1 MTIHSTY
8 LHDKSGKVHESDPG
22 LQDWGFF
29 SMKNNR
35 YPVLL
40 FLLSCLFM
48 LCGCNDKTD
57 APSIS
62 ANEKPIKIGFMICDN
77 IEASRARFA
86 PFTAYLTEKTGRPFK
101 MILANTF
108 EFEDLARE
116 KKVDFV
122 HVNSIIAIVLK
133 KKFGLDFIAVDKR
146 GRYGYKSTGT
156 IISRKGSG
164 IKTIADMKGKS
175 MIFGPALAPFGYMAQ
190 YAMMLEH
197 GFDPETDLS
206 YYAIPPGAG
215 KHEKVI
221 YGVYFGKYD
230 VGAAPRIDLD
240 LMMHEHKISKRDFN
254 IVAESVPMPYCTI
267 GAMPY
272 VPEKLR
278 KQVQDII
285 LNLKKDETVLVDG
298 EVLKVLKRMLNDGFA
313 RPDDKEYDIIRQ
325 KLKLCNMAPYRKN

>member
-1 MTIHSTY
+1 
-8 LHDKSGKVHESDPG
+8 
-22 LQDWGFF
+22 
-29 SMKNNR
+29 MKHR
-35 YPVLL
+35 
-40 FLLSCLFM
+40 FAAILLSFLIIG
-48 LCGCNDKTD
+48 LLAACNDEQSDTSTRAAD
-57 APSIS
+57 Q
-62 ANEKPIKIGFMICDN
+62 KPVKIGFMICDN

-86 PFTAYLTEKTGRPFK
+86 PFTAYLSEKTGRPFQ

-122 HVNSIIAIVLK
+122 HVNSIIAIVLQK
-133 KKFGLDFIAVDKR
+133 NFGLDMLAVDAR
-146 GRYGYKSTGT
+146 GRNGHMSTGT
-156 IISRKGSG
+156 IISRRGSG
-164 IKTIADMKGKS
+164 IKTIDDMKGKS

-190 YAMMLEH
+190 YSMMLEH

-206 YYAIPPGAG
+206 FYAIPPGAG
-215 KHEKVI
+215 KHEKVV

-240 LMMHEHKISKRDFN
+240 LMLHEHKISERDFN
-254 IVAESVPMPYCTI
+254 IVAESVPMPYCTV
-267 GAMPY
+267 GALPH

-278 KQVQDII
+278 TQVQDIM

-298 EVLKVLKRMLNDGFA
+298 EVLNVLKRMLNDGFSKVV
-313 RPDDKEYDIIRQ
+313 DSEYDIIRK

>member
-1 MTIHSTY
+1 
-8 LHDKSGKVHESDPG
+8 
-22 LQDWGFF
+22 
-29 SMKNNR
+29 MKYR
-35 YPVLL
+35 FTVI
-40 FLLSCLFM
+40 LLSVLI
-48 LCGCNDKTD
+48 LLTLVACNEQTSG
-57 APSIS
+57 PRGS
-62 ANEKPIKIGFMICDN
+62 ADNQKPVKIGFMICDN

-86 PFTAYLTEKTGRPFK
+86 PFTAYLAEKTGRPFE

-133 KKFGLDFIAVDKR
+133 ENFGLDLLAVDAR
-146 GRYGYKSTGT
+146 GRNGHMSTGT
-156 IISRKGSG
+156 IISRRGSG
-164 IKTIADMKGKS
+164 IKTIDDMKGKS

-206 YYAIPPGAG
+206 FYAIPPGAG
-215 KHEKVI
+215 KHEKVV

-230 VGAAPRIDLD
+230 LGAAPRIDLD
-240 LMMHEHKISKRDFN
+240 LMLREHRISENDFN
-254 IVAESVPMPYCTI
+254 IVAESVPMPYCTV
-267 GAMPY
+267 GALPH
-272 VPEKLR
+272 VPPELR
-278 KQVQDII
+278 NEVQEIM

-298 EVLKVLKRMLNDGFA
+298 EVLNVLKRMLNDGFVRA
-313 RPDDKEYDIIRQ
+313 VDKEYDILRD